1 MRTNFPCLKSDTAPA
16 VVNLRLVLSVLLCKG
31 FREFNF
37 PCVVLRYAAATAEN
51 SRGVKSGNFDRD
63 AAGCATQTG
72 DGRERL
78 RNLGARHQKLLI
90 ETLEQKTFKRGTV
103 AVLQQRFGFPALP
116 SYSLTQPFLLLV
128 PQLPDHNNICLP

>member
-37 PCVVLRYAAATAEN
+37 PCVVLPYAAATAEN

-72 DGRERL
+72 DGREPL
-78 RNLGARHQKLLI
+78 RNLDARHQTLLI
-90 ETLEQKTFKRGTV
+90 ETVVQKTFKHTAV
-103 AVLQQRFGFPALP
+103 AEVQER
-116 SYSLTQPFLLLV
+116 
-128 PQLPDHNNICLP
+128 